1 MTLQATEEDRANYD
15 KLTFLCKQ
23 ASEAYLQ
30 GNVDNALLYYD
41 ESIRV
46 SSQDK
51 GVSVI
56 IRVTRYIQGGKHP
69 ARRGDAIPPPTH
81 HKCSPAYSIIEV
93 LLDAKCIWFG
103 NSL

>member
-46 SSQDK
+46 SSQDR
-51 GVSVI
+51 GVSGNVGAVFRI
-56 IRVTRYIQGGKHP
+56 SFRGG
-69 ARRGDAIPPPTH
+69 G
-81 HKCSPAYSIIEV
+81 
-93 LLDAKCIWFG
+93 
-103 NSL
+103 